1 MALRSKIEV
10 VGPQADDL
18 AAERVERMAQQ
29 QQLAGGV
36 DVRALAAAAVPG
48 VADFHAV
55 DRRYDIVIP
64 GRTDDDAAR
73 QVADDPR
80 QHVPVA
86 LALER
91 VGDIRTHALWRRDR

>member
-1 MALRSKIEV
+1 
-10 VGPQADDL
+10 
-18 AAERVERMAQQ
+18 MAQQ

-48 VADFHAV
+48 MADLHAV
-55 DRRYDIVIP
+55 DRRCDIVIP
-64 GRTDDDAAR
+64 GRTDDDTAR
-73 QVADDPR
+73 QVAYDPG

-91 VGDIRTHALWRRDR
+91 VGDICPHALGRRHRDEPKLPQAAVARRRR